1 MATITSTSWV
11 YLALL
16 GIINTSLAYVLF
28 IKLIKRIGPIN
39 ASFVTYLVPVSSIF
53 LGIAYDGEQFPA
65 DKIIGTLLIFL
76 GVFFA
81 NKQKAADK

>member
-1 MATITSTSWV
+1 MTEIQRKTIR
-11 YLALL
+11 AL
-16 GIINTSLAYVLF
+16 IIIIVSFLF

-53 LGIAYDGEQFPA
+53 LGIVVLDEILTTSM
-65 DKIIGTLLIFL
+65 IIGTALIFL

-81 NKQKAADK
+81 NKQKAANK